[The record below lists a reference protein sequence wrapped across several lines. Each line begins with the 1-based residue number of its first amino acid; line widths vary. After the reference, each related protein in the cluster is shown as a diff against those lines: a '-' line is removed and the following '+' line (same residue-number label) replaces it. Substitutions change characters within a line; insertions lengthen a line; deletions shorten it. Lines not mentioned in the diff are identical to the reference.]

1 MKVDFYFSYRSPY
14 SYFILPRLKKLIEE
28 YDVDVNFRL
37 VYPLAIRKPS
47 FFKNKNMLTYFFWR
61 LLDYRKVAN
70 RHEMPFFRPKP
81 DPIVQNILTG
91 KISPE
96 QPYIFYICHLG
107 QAAHYH
113 GQGINFAQALSNKIF
128 GSKEG
133 WFERKSLSKVCDS
146 VGLNLDD
153 LEKEANEQ
161 EAKIISDIKY
171 NQEQQLAAGHHG
183 VPLLVHDDQ
192 YFFGQDKFDEFLS
205 FMHKNG
211 MQKK

>member
-28 YDVDVNFRL
+28 YDVDVIFRL

-70 RHEMPFFRPKP
+70 KHGMPFFRPRP

-91 KISPE
+91 KISSE

-107 QAAHYH
+107 QAAHYR
-113 GQGINFAQALSNKIF
+113 GQGINFAQALSNNIF

-153 LEKEANEQ
+153 LEKEAKEQ
-161 EAKIISDIKY
+161 ETKIISDITY

-183 VPLLVHDDQ
+183 VPLLVYGDQ

-205 FMHKNG
+205 FMHKSG

>member
-1 MKVDFYFSYRSPY
+1 M
-14 SYFILPRLKKLIEE
+14 
-28 YDVDVNFRL
+28 
-37 VYPLAIRKPS
+37 
-47 FFKNKNMLTYFFWR
+47 
-61 LLDYRKVAN
+61 
-70 RHEMPFFRPKP
+70 
-81 DPIVQNILTG
+81 
-91 KISPE
+91 
-96 QPYIFYICHLG
+96 
-107 QAAHYH
+107 
-113 GQGINFAQALSNKIF
+113 SNKIF

-153 LEKEANEQ
+153 LEKEANEH

-183 VPLLVHDDQ
+183 VPLLVHGDQ

-211 MQKK
+211 MQRK